1 MGFLCLNLDSQLEV
15 PETTQQNQNEARDL
29 GLDNVFTVNTEI
41 NFCIESFTGPQYY
54 VTGATKLNSLTPNSG
69 CTTGFTSSFSNVL
82 TCPSGYTVSAGTA
95 FCYYV
100 SGVTTATTSAITL
113 SLGNT
118 LATYNLDY
126 TPDFDVRFIFTGNTD
141 FTGYTGNFCY
151 KIYPKQYFKVS
162 PPISIFLPGQES
174 ISTCIPFEEIT
185 GLTATQNFSIS
196 SNIPKT
202 WNEYLIRPYYTFES
216 AVCNPGQSYN
226 MWDITTQTNL
236 FNNNTDYYFMTV
248 VNPPTPILQ
257 GPELPP
263 RQEINFI
270 QDILLSNGLPGP
282 QGPQAINNQLN
293 YFVLRDLPVSQNI
306 MLFLNGVKLTEGA
319 DYNLIFYNGL
329 LAPPVVEI
337 TIAPIK
343 ITDWLVANY
352 LVGPPNPL
360 SGQLNQWFVNTIF
373 VSTITTDVNPGF
385 VASINYNSVTGN
397 QEMFLTQP
405 FDPTNAIFLTINGV
419 EMVENQQF
427 FKSTT
432 VNNKII
438 FDPAYMNPI
447 VIGDVVSV
455 FTVSSS
461 IVPILSNY
469 GQLSTNQFTASW
481 SVPTTISSNV
491 VSNFRLQMALQ
502 SDSGYTSVIY
512 QTTLPFVSGVANY
525 AHTITSIPLN
535 NDYRFRVINE
545 AVYTGYL
552 NNKIKTCSF
561 AEGFF
566 STTSRLINNTN

>member
-1 MGFLCLNLDSQLEV
+1 MGFLCLNRDSQTNV
-15 PETTQQNQNEARDL
+15 PETTQQNQNESRDL
-29 GLDNVFTVNTEI
+29 GLDNVFTVNTNVNI
-41 NFCIESFTGPQYY
+41 CVESFTGPQYY
-54 VTGATKLNSLTPNSG
+54 VTGATKLESITPNSA
-69 CTTGFTSSFSNVL
+69 CTTGFVSSSLNTLV
-82 TCPSGYTVSAGTA
+82 CPSGYTISAGTL

-100 SGVTTATTSAITL
+100 SGSTTATTSATTATITR
-113 SLGNT
+113 T
-118 LATYNLDY
+118 LAVYNLDS

-151 KIYPKQYFKVS
+151 KIFPKQFFKVS

-174 ISTCIPFEEIT
+174 VNTCVPFEEIT
-185 GLTATQNFSIS
+185 GLTVTQNFSTS
-196 SNIPKT
+196 SNIPRT

-216 AVCNPGQSYN
+216 ATCDPGRSFN
-226 MWDITTQTNL
+226 MWDITSQTNL

-248 VNPPTPILQ
+248 INPPTPVLE
-257 GPELPP
+257 GPQLEA

-270 QDILLSNGLPGP
+270 QDVLLSNGLAGP

-293 YFVLRDLPVSQNI
+293 YFLLRELPISQNI
-306 MLFLNGVKLTEGA
+306 MLFLNGVKLTEGS

-343 ITDWLVANY
+343 STDWLVANY

-360 SGQLNQWFVNTIF
+360 SGPLNQWFVNTIL

-385 VASINYNSVTGN
+385 VTAINYNSTTGN

-405 FDPTNAIFLTINGV
+405 FDPDNAIFLTVNGV
-419 EMVENQQF
+419 EMVEGQQF
-427 FKSTT
+427 FKSSS
-432 VNNKII
+432 VSNKII

-455 FTVSSS
+455 FTVSTS

-469 GQLSTNQFTASW
+469 GQLSTNQFTVTW
-481 SVPTTISSNV
+481 SVPTVIPTNIT
-491 VSNFRLQMALQ
+491 SNFRVQLALE

-512 QTTLPFVSGVANY
+512 QTVLPFITGVGNY
-525 AHTITSIPLN
+525 THTITSIPLN
-535 NDYRFRVINE
+535 NNYRFRVINE
-545 AVYTGYL
+545 AVYTAYL
-552 NNKIKTCSF
+552 NNKIKTCSIS
-561 AEGFF
+561 EGFF
-566 STTSRLINNTN
+566 STTSRAINNTY